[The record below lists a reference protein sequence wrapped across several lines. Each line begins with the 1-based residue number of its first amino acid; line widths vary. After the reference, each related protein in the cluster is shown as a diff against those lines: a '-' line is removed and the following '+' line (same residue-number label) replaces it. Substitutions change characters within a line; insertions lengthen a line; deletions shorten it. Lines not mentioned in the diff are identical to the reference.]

1 MLVLRSKVAGA
12 FLKATIR
19 VTEALEELK
28 ADGLLKGYE
37 LIPET
42 ESTWIVALQGKDPL
56 EGTKVLD
63 DLEISRCWACEC
75 SYGSLDCYGC
85 PLYEGEIKDEQ
96 V

>member
-1 MLVLRSKVAGA
+1 MLVLKPRTAGGV
-12 FLKATIR
+12 LKATIKIAE
-19 VTEALEELK
+19 VLEELK
-28 ADGLLKGYE
+28 KGGVLGGYE

-85 PLYEGEIKDEQ
+85 PLYEGEIEDEQ